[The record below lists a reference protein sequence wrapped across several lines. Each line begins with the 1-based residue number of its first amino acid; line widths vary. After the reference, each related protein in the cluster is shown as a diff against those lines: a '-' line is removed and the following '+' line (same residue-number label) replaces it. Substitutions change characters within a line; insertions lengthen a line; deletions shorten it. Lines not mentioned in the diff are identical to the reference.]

1 MESNFI
7 LIKII
12 AKFEWLFKKVG
23 IDFDTLVTILKL
35 KLTLDDRKTA
45 SNMSMSGN
53 SNTVKLQGMKAN
65 LLMQAFVGLLD
76 RKSVV

>member
-1 MESNFI
+1 MASNFL

-12 AKFEWLFKKVG
+12 SKFEWLFRKAG

-45 SNMSMSGN
+45 STMSMSSDTKPG
-53 SNTVKLQGMKAN
+53 K
-65 LLMQAFVGLLD
+65 
-76 RKSVV
+76 